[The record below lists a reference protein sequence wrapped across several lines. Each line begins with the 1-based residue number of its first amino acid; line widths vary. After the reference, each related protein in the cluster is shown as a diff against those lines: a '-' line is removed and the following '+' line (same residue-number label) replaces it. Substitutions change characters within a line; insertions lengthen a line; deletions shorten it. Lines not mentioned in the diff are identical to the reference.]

1 MKVKLKTVLMIDNV
15 TYEKGYVMDVED
27 SKADVWISKGW
38 ASKEEK
44 GKKETKEYKADKET
58 K

>member
-1 MKVKLKTVLMIDNV
+1 MIDNG
-15 TYEKGYVMDVED
+15 TYGKGYVMDVED

-44 GKKETKEYKADKET
+44 EKKETKEYKADKET